1 MVKKL
6 LRDLAQKGTTIFM
19 STHTLGI
26 AEDVC
31 DRIGVIH
38 RGELIA
44 IGTLRELKHR
54 AQIEEGDL
62 EEIFMILTEA
72 EPAI

>member
-1 MVKKL
+1 
-6 LRDLAQKGTTIFM
+6 M
-19 STHTLGI
+19 STHTLAV

-38 RGELIA
+38 KGVMIA
-44 IGTLRELKHR
+44 IGTLQELKHR
-54 AQIEEGDL
+54 TQIEEGDL

-72 EPAI
+72 EPTV